1 MATAASDNRNM
12 KTPLLSLTA
21 FTFVL
26 GLPLACS
33 DEASGGSGGA
43 GASTGDGASGNAGGA
58 GAGFTQGGGGGSGG
72 EEPCAQQSS
81 EATLVSQ
88 PVDIIFVIDNSGSMS
103 EEIEEVEFQ
112 INANFASI
120 IDGAVPPID
129 YRVIMVSEFGDSGS
143 QAICVAAPLGGTPD
157 DDGDGRCDAVGSAPV
172 NTEKFFHHSASISSH
187 DALCQLVEQLTTP
200 DEFGLQPNGYQAV
213 LRPEAFKFFAVIT
226 DDNVSCGDL
235 DDGNSAAE
243 GQAVADAWDLA
254 LRTAAPDQFGGPSE
268 DRRYSFWS
276 IVAMAPLNPSGGD
289 PYGEPHGPMDPI
301 VTQECTPSAVN
312 PGTGYQAL
320 SVLSSGYRF
329 PSCGLDYTD
338 IFTLM
343 AQGVIQ
349 GASVACEFPVPDPP
363 QGQTLDLATVQVRY
377 SSGGVEV
384 ATFDQVAT
392 AGECTPTSFFI
403 EANTIKLCPEACA
416 VVQADEGA
424 TIDILFGCN
433 IDVQ

>member
-1 MATAASDNRNM
+1 MFRPA
-12 KTPLLSLTA
+12 LSSLSV
-21 FTFVL
+21 VL
-26 GLPLACS
+26 GLLVACS
-33 DEASGGSGGA
+33 DDGAGGSGGT
-43 GASTGDGASGNAGGA
+43 GASTGDGASGNGGGA
-58 GAGFTQGGGGGSGG
+58 GAGFGQGAGGGSGG

-88 PVDIIFVIDNSGSMS
+88 PVDIVFVIDNSGSMS
-103 EEIEEVEFQ
+103 QEIEEVEFQ
-112 INANFASI
+112 INKNFVTI
-120 IDGAVPPID
+120 IDGAVPAID
-129 YRVIMVSEFGDSGS
+129 YRVIMVSAFGDFDS
-143 QAICVAAPLGGTPD
+143 QEICIGAPLGGIAD
-157 DDGDGRCDAVGSAPV
+157 DDMDGHCDTVPAAPV
-172 NTEKFFHHSASISSH
+172 NTEKFFHHSADISSH
-187 DALCQLVEQLTTP
+187 DALCQLVEQLATP
-200 DEFGLQPNGYQAV
+200 DAFDLQPTGYQAA

-226 DDNVSCGDL
+226 DDHVSCGDL
-235 DDGNSAAE
+235 DDGNSVAE

-254 LRTAAPDQFGGPSE
+254 LRTAAPEQFGAPNE

-276 IVAMAPLNPSGGD
+276 IVAMAPLNPSAGD
-289 PYGEPHGPMDPI
+289 PYGAPHGPTDPI

-320 SVLSSGYRF
+320 SVLSGGYRF

-338 IFTLM
+338 LFTLM

-349 GASVACEFPVPDPP
+349 GAAVACEFPVPDPP

-377 SSGGVEV
+377 SSAGVEV

-392 AGECTPTSFFI
+392 AAECNATSFYI
-403 EANTIKLCPEACA
+403 EADTIKLCPEACA
-416 VVQADEGA
+416 VVQADDDA